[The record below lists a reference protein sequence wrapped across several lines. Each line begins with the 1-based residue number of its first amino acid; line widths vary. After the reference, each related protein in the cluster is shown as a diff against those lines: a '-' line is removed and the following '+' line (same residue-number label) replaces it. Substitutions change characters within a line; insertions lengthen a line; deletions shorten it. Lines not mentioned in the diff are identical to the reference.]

1 MTKTNEIERLVIEFA
16 STVGDRRM
24 WPIDKTSQYW
34 LVCEQT
40 DDQAPVWRLMSDSI
54 CQPYSLI
61 GGICQK
67 EAIQAEF
74 GERLCNGKRVKAEG
88 YLELWREAM
97 SNGIALSALA
107 ARGMAIDCAFTNS
120 TEYLLGFGEEEYK
133 ERAAAALNTPYL
145 TSRNDTQ
152 SSWLMRMDSI
162 EACEAWYAVERLRP
176 YSDKYKDLY
185 SASTT
190 LRILEAGQ
198 PSAAKPAFDLFSE
211 VAVAA

>member
-1 MTKTNEIERLVIEFA
+1 MTITNEIARLVIEFA

-24 WPIDKTSQYW
+24 WPIDKDSQYW

-40 DDQAPVWRLMSDSI
+40 DDQAPVWRLMSDCI

-74 GERLCNGKRVKAEG
+74 GERLCNGTRVKAER
-88 YLELWREAM
+88 YVELWREAM
-97 SNGIALSALA
+97 STGIALSALA
-107 ARGMAIDCAFTNS
+107 ARGMAIECTFFNS
-120 TEYLLGFGEEEYK
+120 TEYLLGFDEEHK
-133 ERAAAALNTPYL
+133 ERAAAALNSPYL

-162 EACEAWYAVERLRP
+162 EACEAWYAVERLKP
-176 YSDKYKDLY
+176 YSDKYEGLY

-190 LRILEAGQ
+190 LRVLGANQ
-198 PSAAKPAFDLFSE
+198 PPVSKPALDLFSE